1 MQNYTIV
8 QIGQLTPILPVGVV
22 LATALVLVLIDAFG
36 YGRRGT
42 TIAGVGMVGVAL
54 SAIALVASFPVH
66 SVSAFGGALRYD
78 GFSALVGFAV
88 LLLLFL
94 TLLMS
99 PPFLRRMRMR
109 GYEYYP
115 LLLLSA
121 SGMMLLPMMRELI
134 SVVVGIELVS
144 IPLYILAGYN
154 RRSEESKEAALKYFL
169 LGAFASA
176 ILLYG
181 AAFIYGS
188 TGSLWLMGIANAIPM
203 LSDRWMLLLGLGL
216 FLVGF
221 GFKVALFPFHVW
233 VPDVYEGSPSTVVAF
248 MSGAVKLALF
258 AVLIKVLLGGFAD
271 LDAFWKVLFIWLS
284 AATMLG
290 GNLLALH
297 QMSLKR
303 LLAYSTIAHSG
314 YLALGVVAATPQ
326 ATSAMLF
333 YLLAYAAAAIGAF
346 AIIAALVGPH
356 RDDVDMDDVRGIART
371 QPGVAFLVTV
381 MMLSLAGIPPTAG
394 FLAKFYLFWEVYQA
408 GYIGLVIFAIVNS
421 MISVYYYLRVIM
433 AMYLLPAPGEEVP
446 SSPGSDEA
454 AVGTARVLPAVAWH
468 QYLVGV
474 VSVLIILAMGVVPGL
489 LLYLLNT
496 YHA

>member
-303 LLAYSTIAHSG
+303 LLAYSSITHAG
-314 YLALGVVAATPQ
+314 YLVLGLVAAN
-326 ATSAMLF
+326 AEAISAVLF
-333 YLLAYAAAAIGAF
+333 YLLAYGAAVIGSLALVAAWAVRGTDDVYISDLRGA
-346 AIIAALVGPH
+346 AERQPMAAL
-356 RDDVDMDDVRGIART
+356 ALT
-371 QPGVAFLVTV
+371 LF
-381 MMLSLAGIPPTAG
+381 MLSLIGFPITAG
-394 FLAKFYLFWEVYQA
+394 FIGKVLLFYAAYKA
-408 GYIGLVIFAIVNS
+408 GYIALLIIAIINTMV
-421 MISVYYYLRVIM
+421 SVYYYLRVVQ
-433 AMYLLPAPGEEVP
+433 AMYILPQEER
-446 SSPGSDEA
+446 A
-454 AVGTARVLPAVAWH
+454 KPAEPAKSGGDAGGALSLVAWP
-468 QYLVGV
+468 YLTV
-474 VSVLIILAMGVVPGL
+474 VLVSAVVVLVLGLVPRSL
-489 LLYLLNT
+489 LVWLSIYSF
-496 YHA
+496 